1 MWVPLSEKQGGNMQ
15 KVTKK
20 LLKTVKSSKN

>member
-1 MWVPLSEKQGGNMQ
+1 MWVPPSEKQGGNMQ
-15 KVTKK
+15 KVSKK